1 MSAAVSAQRRL
12 LFSMQLRQSLEA
24 QRMNLKC
31 KPAIKNG
38 EFTLMHNSGYPN
50 PKNKQTK
57 KPGYYKKQT
66 VTVLMDT
73 DWGRSRLS
81 CTRRLIAKQKLE
93 LIAENN
99 LAFPRKE
106 LKW

>member
-57 KPGYYKKQT
+57 KPGYYRKQT

-73 DWGRSRLS
+73 DWGRARLS
-81 CTRRLIAKQKLE
+81 CTRRLSVKQKLE

-99 LAFPRKE
+99 VAFPHKE